1 LYVVATDP
9 DSGSV
14 VLGSREECH
23 ARSMIV
29 QELNFIGFDPPAS
42 GEFRAEVQVRYHH
55 DPAAASI
62 TVSEGVAEVVFD
74 QPQLAIAPGQGAAFY
89 RGEDLLGGGWIDSS
103 ALVNSAASAP
113 FADELER
120 P

>member
-1 LYVVATDP
+1 
-9 DSGSV
+9 
-14 VLGSREECH
+14 
-23 ARSMIV
+23 MIV